1 MAGEQ
6 AQLAEQRHGLRAEG
20 HDVWPPA
27 LHAGSRDPQRRLA
40 FDRISWTPWRRRSRA
55 DGLLCPRFFG
65 AARWSAG
72 RVRASSIGAPVL
84 ASCSGG
90 RRDGGDE
97 GAEAPRALIPP
108 RQKVPRGIPPRLRR
122 WRAVRGEWSSAAAGT
137 GKRRPPSRLRR
148 YGGQPS
154 RAARMARPANRSRE
168 RSEPL
173 TWPANRSS
181 RVTRGPTFALVNTQR
196 YGGQPSPDSR
206 AKVGGG
212 GGSRTRVRRHIPAEL
227 YVRVRSCNL
236 TARLE
241 ERREKP
247 DSQSRCVS
255 PPPAETPGG
264 GQPSE
269 WRVVPGRGRSGATR
283 RR

>member
-55 DGLLCPRFFG
+55 EGLLCPRFFG

-72 RVRASSIGAPVL
+72 RVRASSMGAPVL

-212 GGSRTRVRRHIPAEL
+212 GGSRTDDKKSFTDSHLHAVPHELHTPICTPTLGSMKLELRRTS
-227 YVRVRSCNL
+227 SC
-236 TARLE
+236 
-241 ERREKP
+241 RRGSAIRHGP
-247 DSQSRCVS
+247 PWTSQSIFR
-255 PPPAETPGG
+255 
-264 GQPSE
+264 
-269 WRVVPGRGRSGATR
+269 
-283 RR
+283 